1 MRALDAVRR
10 ANMPGPPENSI
21 RLRVAC
27 LGTVLVSIAACAP
40 LDEVSPTTA
49 VVAMMLVSCGMAFSY
64 VTRTRPPGWVKLLV
78 AAGAIA
84 AFAWFF
90 HSIRSPAVDITTV
103 ENPLTLLLVSVL
115 AVHSFHVPSRRDLL
129 FSLAASAGLMA
140 VAGAQAIDLRFGL
153 YVVAWACLQPLEPD
167 RDVDVGEWRR
177 SDLGHGALG
186 RTGRTG
192 CCGQCRLPRPPRPG
206 RRVQGRPS
214 CSRAGAGGSVG
225 VPGGLAGDSGTP
237 AQLSRPGSPD
247 SPIRV
252 GGYLG
257 FADSLNTALRGNLG
271 NTLVM
276 QVRAQ
281 RPSYWV
287 GETFDTWQGQS
298 WTQSE
303 KSSRPLRESSP
314 FVLPVPLGDVP
325 VGQGDLQTF
334 YITSS
339 TADLVFHADSADELW
354 FPTSSVYFSNDG
366 TIVSPIGLGSGSIYT
381 VESEVSTATADQ
393 LRADPSTQTL
403 PPGAQADFEQL
414 PHPYPRVLALA
425 QSVTAGDTTTY
436 DKVQSLID
444 WIGAHT
450 HYSLDIPP
458 LPAGADT
465 VDEFLF
471 GNRVG
476 FCEQISTSLAVMLR
490 SLGIPVREAVGYVPG
505 GYDPITDLWQVHA
518 DDAHAWVQV
527 WFPGYG
533 WQNFD
538 PTAVV
543 PPSNPS
549 PGATALK
556 DVAGALRRV
565 PWVPVVAV
573 LAGAGLMVAVVRL
586 RRARPATWA
595 ARVARDAERA
605 GRRAGRSR
613 RPSETLVEYGAT
625 LDELAGGGTTW
636 GRLASSVEASAYG
649 GREPSPEAQ
658 RAMVAEAR
666 STRVRRAVGA
676 GVRD

>member
-1 MRALDAVRR
+1 
-10 ANMPGPPENSI
+10 
-21 RLRVAC
+21 
-27 LGTVLVSIAACAP
+27 
-40 LDEVSPTTA
+40 
-49 VVAMMLVSCGMAFSY
+49 
-64 VTRTRPPGWVKLLV
+64 
-78 AAGAIA
+78 
-84 AFAWFF
+84 
-90 HSIRSPAVDITTV
+90 
-103 ENPLTLLLVSVL
+103 
-115 AVHSFHVPSRRDLL
+115 
-129 FSLAASAGLMA
+129 
-140 VAGAQAIDLRFGL
+140 
-153 YVVAWACLQPLEPD
+153 
-167 RDVDVGEWRR
+167 
-177 SDLGHGALG
+177 
-186 RTGRTG
+186 
-192 CCGQCRLPRPPRPG
+192 
-206 RRVQGRPS
+206 
-214 CSRAGAGGSVG
+214 
-225 VPGGLAGDSGTP
+225 
-237 AQLSRPGSPD
+237 
-247 SPIRV
+247 
-252 GGYLG
+252 
-257 FADSLNTALRGNLG
+257 
-271 NTLVM
+271 
-276 QVRAQ
+276 
-281 RPSYWV
+281 
-287 GETFDTWQGQS
+287 
-298 WTQSE
+298 
-303 KSSRPLRESSP
+303 
-314 FVLPVPLGDVP
+314 
-325 VGQGDLQTF
+325 
-334 YITSS
+334 
-339 TADLVFHADSADELW
+339 
-354 FPTSSVYFSNDG
+354 PTSSVYYSNDG

-381 VESEVSTATADQ
+381 VESQVSTATADQ
-393 LRADPSTQTL
+393 LRADPSRQTL
-403 PPGAQADFEQL
+403 PPGAQAEFEQL
-414 PHPYPRVLALA
+414 PHAYPRVLALA
-425 QSVTAGDTTTY
+425 QSITARDTTTY

-490 SLGIPVREAVGYVPG
+490 SLGIPAREAVGYVPG

-573 LAGAGLMVAVVRL
+573 LAGAGLVVAVVRL

-605 GRRAGRSR
+605 GRRAGRPR
-613 RPSETLVEYGAT
+613 RPSETLVEYAAT
-625 LDELAGGGTTW
+625 LDELAGSGTTW

-666 STRVRRAVGA
+666 STRVRRPVGA